1 MTGNEFVGHRAGKA
15 PVPALAIKPQ
25 QVVAVGVGFADPQ
38 FADHAAIGQRLVHF
52 GSPQCHVALPNL
64 RFLP

>member
-1 MTGNEFVGHRAGKA
+1 MTRNEFVGDRAGKT
-15 PVPALAIKPQ
+15 PVPALSIKPQ
-25 QVVAVGVGFADPQ
+25 QVVTVGVSFADPQ
-38 FADHAAIGQRLVHF
+38 FADHATIGQRLVHF